1 MRCRWGSRSMR
12 PTPKKRQR
20 CGHWSRRSSMG
31 SKKPF
36 FTTDNPLLRRTG
48 SGREEQPT
56 TPPRQRAGDEEAT
69 HQSTVFLG
77 TQQIEWLEDQHRQIS
92 RSGGS
97 KKIKKAAI
105 IRALVSVAMEA
116 PIDLQGVTSEDEL
129 TERIG

>member
-1 MRCRWGSRSMR
+1 
-12 PTPKKRQR
+12 
-20 CGHWSRRSSMG
+20 MG

-48 SGREEQPT
+48 SDRGEQPT
-56 TPPRQRAGDEEAT
+56 MPVPQEGGHTEAT

-77 TQQIEWLEDQHRQIS
+77 TRQIEWLEDQHRQIS

-129 TERIG
+129 AERIRAGLRAAALE

>member
-1 MRCRWGSRSMR
+1 
-12 PTPKKRQR
+12 
-20 CGHWSRRSSMG
+20 MG

-48 SGREEQPT
+48 SEREAQGA
-56 TPPRQRAGDEEAT
+56 TPARQEGGDAEAT

-105 IRALVSVAMEA
+105 IRALVNVAMEA

-129 TERIG
+129 ADRI

>member
-1 MRCRWGSRSMR
+1 
-12 PTPKKRQR
+12 
-20 CGHWSRRSSMG
+20 MG
-31 SKKPF
+31 SKKAF
-36 FTTDNPLLRRTG
+36 FGTDNPLLRRTD
-48 SGREEQPT
+48 SDQAAEQG
-56 TPPRQRAGDEEAT
+56 TPPERQGGGGEAI

-105 IRALVSVAMEA
+105 IRALVSVAMET

-129 TERIG
+129 AERIRAGLRASAPE

>member
-1 MRCRWGSRSMR
+1 
-12 PTPKKRQR
+12 
-20 CGHWSRRSSMG
+20 MG
-31 SKKPF
+31 RKKPF

-48 SGREEQPT
+48 SDQAAQPIAPARREV
-56 TPPRQRAGDEEAT
+56 GDAEAT

-105 IRALVSVAMEA
+105 IRALVSAAMEA

-129 TERIG
+129 AERIRASLRASAPE

>member
-1 MRCRWGSRSMR
+1 
-12 PTPKKRQR
+12 RQP
-20 CGHWSRRSSMG
+20 CGRWSRRSSMG

-48 SGREEQPT
+48 SEREAQGA
-56 TPPRQRAGDEEAT
+56 PPARREGGDQEAT

-116 PIDLQGVTSEDEL
+116 PIDLQGVTSEREL
-129 TERIG
+129 ADRIRAGLRASALE

>member
-1 MRCRWGSRSMR
+1 
-12 PTPKKRQR
+12 
-20 CGHWSRRSSMG
+20 MG

-48 SGREEQPT
+48 SEREAQP
-56 TPPRQRAGDEEAT
+56 PAPARQGGGDQEAT

-129 TERIG
+129 ADRIRAGLRASALE

>member
-1 MRCRWGSRSMR
+1 
-12 PTPKKRQR
+12 
-20 CGHWSRRSSMG
+20 MG

-36 FTTDNPLLRRTG
+36 FTTDNPLLRRTE
-48 SGREEQPT
+48 SDRAEQPLT
-56 TPPRQRAGDEEAT
+56 AARQEGGDTEAT

-77 TQQIEWLEDQHRQIS
+77 TQQIEWLEDQHRQIG

-116 PIDLQGVTSEDEL
+116 PIDLQGVSSEREL
-129 TERIG
+129 VDRIRAGLRASALE

>member
-1 MRCRWGSRSMR
+1 
-12 PTPKKRQR
+12 
-20 CGHWSRRSSMG
+20 MG

-48 SGREEQPT
+48 SDQAGQGTAPA
-56 TPPRQRAGDEEAT
+56 RQEGGNAEAT

-105 IRALVSVAMEA
+105 IRALVNVAMEA

-129 TERIG
+129 AERIRAGLRASALE